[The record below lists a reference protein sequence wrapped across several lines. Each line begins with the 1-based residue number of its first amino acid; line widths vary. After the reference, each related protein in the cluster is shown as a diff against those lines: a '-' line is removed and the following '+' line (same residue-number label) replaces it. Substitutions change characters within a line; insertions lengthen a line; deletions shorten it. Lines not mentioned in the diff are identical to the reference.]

1 MRSRADNGRMLSPL
15 KRAKVIRAGKVAFR
29 KRGSGAASVNE
40 IAAAASP
47 WSCPTT

>member
-15 KRAKVIRAGKVAFR
+15 ERAKVIRASKAAFR
-29 KRGSGAASVNE
+29 KRASGAASPNE
-40 IAAAASP
+40 IAAGASP